1 MNHKTIAAPGVWLGL
16 LILGFSDTAVA
27 QPNTITTTPQQ
38 LMFTVVSGGVSPAQ
52 PVHVDS
58 TFPTTV
64 VIQVDSNSSWL
75 HVGPGAV
82 VNTPAD
88 LSVTVNAQ
96 GITPGSYMGTFTV
109 TMSGQSSGLTVQ
121 VGLTVTG
128 STVLSVNPAS
138 MSFVA
143 QFGATQG
150 SPQGCPAQITS
161 TTCQLAISSSGPV
174 LNYTVFRSTNDA
186 HPWLL
191 IDRDNG
197 TTGGTPLNVGVNPA
211 AVPAAGTYT
220 GTITVQS
227 TTTIDAVA
235 ISVTLTVG
243 SIATLSVAPT
253 GPIQF
258 LYQTGTAAPAPQQL
272 TVSSNGGFVPFQ
284 VSVAQNQLSWL
295 TVTPQ
300 SGSAGSGS
308 PAILTLIVTPAG
320 LLPGNYPA
328 LVTITPAGGISLP
341 PVQVNLLVSNNPFL
355 TAPTALLNFSAQF
368 GGLAPPAQQIT
379 VGSTGGALNF
389 TASASSTPP
398 GWLSVSPGSGTTGTP
413 SGTLSVSASPS
424 GLVIGTYNGMI
435 TLAPTNGDQYTVQIP
450 VTLTVGASS
459 QVNAAPSALVFSFQT
474 SQVQPAA
481 QVVQLSTTG
490 PPVSFTVATSVN
502 AGPSCGTANWISAV
516 AQGPVT
522 PTTLTVSVNTSGM
535 TSGSCTGKVTVTY
548 TSGSANVNLD
558 IPVTLFVSN
567 SPLLN
572 ISLPQGFGLETA
584 TQGGSVITRRISL
597 TSTDTVTS
605 IPFSLTFQSSPCAW
619 LIAASAT
626 GGTSGTTP
634 GSIIL
639 SILPGCLTP
648 GSYQGSITISSTN
661 LPIPVTLN
669 ITLLINANVTLT
681 VTPQS
686 LTFTQFQGSTN
697 QMSQTLSF
705 HSSGGDANFIA
716 TAATDFGG
724 TWLSVNPT
732 SGNTSIGTLTVSAGS
747 TVLPSNSYTGHITIT
762 FQGAITS
769 SITIPVTLTISS
781 PQTVS
786 ITPNQPLSFTFQ
798 IGGTAPASQ
807 KITITST
814 GGAVQF
820 SVGTTS
826 SGWLSVDA
834 SSGSTSK
841 DINVSVNPLGLLAG
855 VYIGSISISA
865 PGVLLSPIVINVTL
879 TVLALPPPQ
888 PFTIT
893 STASNL
899 AGLIAPGEEITIKG
913 SNLGPASPALGVLFT
928 LNPQGFV
935 DPSLAGVR
943 VLFDGNP
950 GTPVF
955 VSATQINVVV
965 PFEIA
970 GTVTTNIV
978 VEYQGVQSAPRQ
990 QLVSSAAPG
999 IYTLNFTG
1007 QGQAAVIN
1015 QDGTINGPPG
1025 GVSTPGGVI
1034 ATKPALPNTAIS
1046 VYMTGG
1052 GQTNPPSITGSVNS
1066 LAFFMPLVN
1075 WTPTSGTVTATI
1087 GGVPAKVEFAGA
1099 APGLLAGIVQ
1109 VNLRVPNVTGNALA
1123 IVITINGVSTSLSP
1137 LAPTVAVQ

>member
-1 MNHKTIAAPGVWLGL
+1 
-16 LILGFSDTAVA
+16 
-27 QPNTITTTPQQ
+27 
-38 LMFTVVSGGVSPAQ
+38 MFTVVSGGVSPAQ

-258 LYQTGTAAPAPQQL
+258 LYQTGTTAPAPQQL

-398 GWLSVSPGSGTTGTP
+398 GWLSVSPGSGTTGTL

-522 PTTLTVSVNTSGM
+522 PTTLTEDQQVG
-535 TSGSCTGKVTVTY
+535 
-548 TSGSANVNLD
+548 ARARD
-558 IPVTLFVSN
+558 
-567 SPLLN
+567 
-572 ISLPQGFGLETA
+572 ETA
-584 TQGGSVITRRISL
+584 TQGGSVITRQISL

-786 ITPNQPLSFTFQ
+786 VTPNQPLSFTFQ

-913 SNLGPASPALGVLFT
+913 SNLGPVSPALGVLFT